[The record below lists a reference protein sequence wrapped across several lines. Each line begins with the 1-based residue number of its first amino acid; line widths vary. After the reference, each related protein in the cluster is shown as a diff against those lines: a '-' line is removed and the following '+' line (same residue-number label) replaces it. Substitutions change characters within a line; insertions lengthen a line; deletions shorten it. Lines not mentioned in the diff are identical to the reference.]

1 MLHVVSVFLFVL
13 GAFSSAHAVTPNES
27 HSATTLATSSVSAK
41 VAPVTVETVPVTF
54 SDNPDSVRFAVIG
67 DSGTGDSAQYDMGR
81 EMQAIHQTTDFGF
94 VVMLGDNIYGGHS
107 SNDFQ
112 KKFALPYKPLLDEGV
127 KFYATLGNHDNTDE
141 VSYAPFNM
149 EGHRYY
155 TFTKSNIQFF
165 VLDSNFMSADQ
176 LTWLRNELQK
186 STAEWKIAYFHH
198 PLYSDGKRHGSDT
211 DLRAV
216 LEPVFE
222 QYGVNVVLS
231 GHDHVYERTTP
242 QNGILYFVLG
252 SSGKLRDGGLKKAA
266 DEAAGFDQDRCF
278 MVMQVAGNQLYFKT
292 ISRSGQIVDSGIA
305 KRQTPAIT
313 ATAATTSVIRQA
325 ESH

>member
-1 MLHVVSVFLFVL
+1 MLHVVSVVLFIL
-13 GAFSSAHAVTPNES
+13 GAFSSAHAVTPNGS
-27 HSATTLATSSVSAK
+27 PSATAVTTSSVSTR
-41 VAPVTVETVPVTF
+41 VAPITVETVPVTF
-54 SDNPDSVRFAVIG
+54 TNNPDSVRFAVIG

-81 EMQAIHQTTDFGF
+81 EMQTIHQTTDFGF

-107 SNDFQ
+107 NNDFQ

-127 KFYATLGNHDNTDE
+127 NFYASLGNHDSTDE

-155 TFTKSNIQFF
+155 TFSKGSIQFF
-165 VLDSNFMSADQ
+165 VLDSNFMNADQ
-176 LTWLRNELQK
+176 LTWLTNELQK

-222 QYGVNVVLS
+222 QYGMNVVLS
-231 GHDHVYERTTP
+231 GHDHVYERVTP

-252 SSGKLRDGGLKKAA
+252 SSGKLRDGGLRKAA

-278 MVMQVAGNQLYFKT
+278 MVMQVAGNQLFFKT

-305 KRQTPAIT
+305 KRQAPAIT
-313 ATAATTSVIRQA
+313 AAAATTSAIQQA
-325 ESH
+325 GGH

>member
-1 MLHVVSVFLFVL
+1 M
-13 GAFSSAHAVTPNES
+13 
-27 HSATTLATSSVSAK
+27 
-41 VAPVTVETVPVTF
+41 PVTF
-54 SDNPDSVRFAVIG
+54 PNNPDSVRFAVIG
-67 DSGTGDSAQYDMGR
+67 DSGTGDSAQYDLGR
-81 EMQAIHQTTDFGF
+81 EMQTIHQTTDFGF

-155 TFTKSNIQFF
+155 TYTKGNIQFF

-176 LTWLRNELQK
+176 LAWLKNELQK

-222 QYGVNVVLS
+222 QYGVNVVFS
-231 GHDHVYERTTP
+231 GHDHVYERVTP

-252 SSGKLRDGGLKKAA
+252 SSGKLRDGGLRKAA

-278 MVMQVAGNQLYFKT
+278 MIMQVSGNQLYFKT
-292 ISRSGQIVDSGIA
+292 ISRSGEIVDSGIV
-305 KRQTPAIT
+305 KRQVPAIT
-313 ATAATTSVIRQA
+313 ATAAEASPIRQTG
-325 ESH
+325 SH